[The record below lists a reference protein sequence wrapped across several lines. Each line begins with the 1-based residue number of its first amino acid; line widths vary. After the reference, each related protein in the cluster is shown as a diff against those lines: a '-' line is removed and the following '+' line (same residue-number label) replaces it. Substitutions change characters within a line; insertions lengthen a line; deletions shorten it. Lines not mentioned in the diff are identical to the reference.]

1 LPELPPS
8 LQSGASILN
17 ANEQGTP
24 LILQAVS
31 LQELVVE
38 VIEGGRAGFIPALVD
53 LEPIQ
58 MQLLLEEASRRLS
71 QKFDSEDDFLKT
83 VLKSEAQWLD
93 AETKAVLRHAVKIKK
108 IENRNK
114 Q

>member
-1 LPELPPS
+1 M
-8 LQSGASILN
+8 N
-17 ANEQGTP
+17 TNEQDTP
-24 LILQAVS
+24 LVLKAIS

-53 LEPIQ
+53 HEPIQ
-58 MQLLLEEASRRLS
+58 VELLLEEASRRLS
-71 QKFDSEDDFLKT
+71 QKFDSESDFLRI
-83 VLKSEAQWLD
+83 VLELEAQWLD

-114 Q
+114 K